1 MVGDL
6 APKRD
11 QKPWQAM
18 QQKQTEGRGFFRGA
32 GSNQP
37 KPRDGR
43 AQTAQGNWACIVR
56 HAATGR
62 LLGCAFATSRRM
74 S

>member
-1 MVGDL
+1 MADDL
-6 APKRD
+6 PAKCD

-37 KPRDGR
+37 KPSAGR
-43 AQTAQGNWACIVR
+43 AQTAQGYWAARVMA
-56 HAATGR
+56 HAALAR
-62 LLGCAFATSRRM
+62 LAPCAFWIR
-74 S
+74 